1 MKLQSIET
9 LLETVSRFNFVKITQ
24 VFTREGTDWI
34 SVRCVPGTSTLE
46 LTFLTTGKI
55 QCFTSVSEAA
65 QTISQQL
72 QAH

>member
-55 QCFTSVSEAA
+55 ECFTSVSEAA

-72 QAH
+72 QVH